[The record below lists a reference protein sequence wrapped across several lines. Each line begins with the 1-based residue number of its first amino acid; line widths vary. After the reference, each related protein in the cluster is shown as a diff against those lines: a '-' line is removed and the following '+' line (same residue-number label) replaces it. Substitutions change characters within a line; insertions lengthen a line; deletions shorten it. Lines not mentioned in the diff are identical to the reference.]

1 MATSFNLEHSLS
13 YQTSAGKNLFPVVYS
28 TLDAHALAALAFANY
43 PINVP
48 KSCQFWHRGLSDVYL
63 LETLDNLY
71 ILRVSHYHWRTKTSV
86 DFELDLLE
94 FLRQRSIPVAAPIKT
109 YQGVLSVTINAPE
122 GQRYAALFPYAP
134 GEVALGDLD
143 RYQSRALGA
152 TLAQLHLAAQDFC
165 PLAHRQALD
174 LGYLLDDSLQV
185 IAPCFHHRPLD
196 LEYLLKAITSLKAE
210 LSQLPQT
217 TPYWGICWGDPH
229 SGNVH
234 FTPDNQM
241 TLFDFDQC
249 GYGWRMFDLAKFL
262 QVSLQS
268 GLSRSIREAF
278 FSGYEQ
284 ITPLSDIEWSCL
296 QGLTQAAYL
305 WSWSINI
312 IQSKIYDYSRLDEL
326 YLSQRLQTLRRLQ
339 LQDWQLF

>member
-1 MATSFNLEHSLS
+1 V
-13 YQTSAGKNLFPVVYS
+13 GRKLFPVVYS
-28 TLDAHALAALAFANY
+28 TLDAHALAALAFSNY
-43 PINVP
+43 PIDVS

-71 ILRVSHYHWRTKTSV
+71 IFRVSHHHWRSQTAV
-86 DFELDLLE
+86 DFELELLE
-94 FLRQRSIPVAAPIKT
+94 FLQQRGIPVAAPIKT
-109 YQGVLSVTINAPE
+109 HQGALSIEINAPE
-122 GQRYAALFPYAP
+122 GQRYAALFPYAS
-134 GEVALGDLD
+134 GEVALGDVD
-143 RYQSRALGA
+143 TQQSHALGA
-152 TLAQLHLAAQDFC
+152 TLARLHLAAQDFC

-174 LGYLLDDSLQV
+174 SGYLLDDSLQI
-185 IAPCFHHRPLD
+185 IAPFFHQRPQDLD
-196 LEYLLKAITSLKAE
+196 YLIKAIASVKAQ

-234 FTPDNQM
+234 FTTDNQM

-268 GLSRSIREAF
+268 GLSRNIREAF
-278 FSGYEQ
+278 FRGYEQ
-284 ITPLSDIEWSCL
+284 ITPLSDLEWSCL

-339 LQDWQLF
+339 LKDWQLF